1 MPQSVT
7 LLYWG
12 ERRRTELSALLGR
25 ERQLNVIR
33 SGAELAGGGQSVD
46 VLVVDVPALIRRSV
60 VEQVRGHYR
69 GRLVVLLDP
78 GDSSHD
84 LPPDHDRTMLTRPF
98 SAQELSATLA
108 GSAPRQ
114 VPSDPA
120 DDPGTVL
127 SRRAQAHEAT
137 SHLGRGHSLA
147 AHVVPRL
154 VRNWRERRLV
164 RLSAILLLAALAF
177 AVAFA
182 MVNQDAGCGS
192 ACDELTGADLT
203 SPSTT
208 LTPVVAGPDRTASST
223 TKAGP
228 TTTNT
233 SLGSTAD
240 ASSRVDG
247 GTGGTPQTP
256 RTTVGSSGAPS
267 PTSPP
272 ATTRPPTTTPPISAP
287 TTTRPTTSTTTPT
300 TTSTAA
306 TTGP

>member
-12 ERRRTELSALLGR
+12 ERRRTELLALLGR
-25 ERQLNVIR
+25 ERRLNVIG
-33 SGAELAGGGQSVD
+33 SGAELADGGQSVD

-60 VEQVRGHYR
+60 VEQVRAHYR

-84 LPPDHDRTMLTRPF
+84 LPPDHDRTLLTRPF

-127 SRRAQAHEAT
+127 PRRAQAHTAT
-137 SHLGRGHSLA
+137 SHLGRGRRLA

-154 VRNWRERRLV
+154 VRSWRERRLV

-240 ASSRVDG
+240 VSSRVDG
-247 GTGGTPQTP
+247 GTGATPQTP
-256 RTTVGSSGAPS
+256 RTTVGSSRA
-267 PTSPP
+267 P
-272 ATTRPPTTTPPISAP
+272 ATTRPQATASPTTTAP
-287 TTTRPTTSTTTPT
+287 TTTRPTTSTST
-300 TTSTAA
+300 TTSTTA